1 MQCRTC
7 SLLRYCWSLLKRQET
22 SDNLV
27 PFTPRCSGAQVVL
40 ELEAPKSWLV
50 AFNGI
55 ARNARTSVV
64 NGQRCLG
71 VISHF
76 PLEAAK

>member
-1 MQCRTC
+1 M
-7 SLLRYCWSLLKRQET
+7 
-22 SDNLV
+22 
-27 PFTPRCSGAQVVL
+27 L

-55 ARNARTSVV
+55 ARNVARTSVV
-64 NGQRCLG
+64 NGQRCLR
-71 VISHF
+71 VISRF